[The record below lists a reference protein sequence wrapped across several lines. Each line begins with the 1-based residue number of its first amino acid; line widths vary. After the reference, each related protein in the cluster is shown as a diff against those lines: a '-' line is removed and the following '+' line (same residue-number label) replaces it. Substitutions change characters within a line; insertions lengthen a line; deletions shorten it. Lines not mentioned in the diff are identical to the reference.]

1 MVGRAAIKTSR
12 AREGQPMKHPRLL
25 GNRQGPTSRARVR
38 GRTLRRLMD
47 AVEPFTIEVEERDG
61 RVEVTPR
68 GELDM
73 ASAPELEQAIMP
85 RLEGGTWVLL
95 DLRSLDFIDS
105 SGLRVVVGAHRAA
118 EDRGG
123 RFTCVRG
130 APGTT
135 VHRIVEIA
143 GIDGVIE
150 MVDDPAQPNV
160 R

>member
-1 MVGRAAIKTSR
+1 
-12 AREGQPMKHPRLL
+12 
-25 GNRQGPTSRARVR
+25 
-38 GRTLRRLMD
+38 MD
-47 AVEPFTIEVEERDG
+47 AVEPFTIETDERED
-61 RVEVTPR
+61 RVVLTPR

-73 ASAPELEQAIMP
+73 ASAPELEQAVMP
-85 RLEGGTWVLL
+85 RLQNGGWVVL
-95 DLRSLDFIDS
+95 DLRALDFIDS
-105 SGLRVVVGAHRAA
+105 SGLRVVVGAHRSA
-118 EDRGG
+118 EERGG

-150 MVDDPAQPNV
+150 MVDDPSAATP

>member
-1 MVGRAAIKTSR
+1 MEA
-12 AREGQPMKHPRLL
+12 L
-25 GNRQGPTSRARVR
+25 
-38 GRTLRRLMD
+38 
-47 AVEPFTIEVEERDG
+47 EPFAIDVDEGGD
-61 RVEVTPR
+61 RVVVVPR

-73 ASAPELEQAIMP
+73 ASAPELEQAVLP
-85 RLEGGTWVLL
+85 RVQDGAWVIL

-118 EDRGG
+118 EAGDA

-130 APGTT
+130 TPGST

-150 MVDDPAQPNV
+150 MIDDPAEATA

>member
-1 MVGRAAIKTSR
+1 M
-12 AREGQPMKHPRLL
+12 E
-25 GNRQGPTSRARVR
+25 
-38 GRTLRRLMD
+38 
-47 AVEPFTIEVEERDG
+47 AVEPFAIEVAERDG
-61 RVEVTPR
+61 RVDVTPR

-73 ASAPELEQAIMP
+73 ASAPELEQTIMP
-85 RLEGGTWVLL
+85 RLQDGSWVLL

-118 EDRGG
+118 EERGG

-130 APGTT
+130 PAGST

-150 MVDDPAQPNV
+150 MVDDPAEAGS

>member
-1 MVGRAAIKTSR
+1 M
-12 AREGQPMKHPRLL
+12 E
-25 GNRQGPTSRARVR
+25 
-38 GRTLRRLMD
+38 
-47 AVEPFTIEVEERDG
+47 AVEPFAIDVQERDG

-73 ASAPELEQAIMP
+73 ASAPELEQVIMP
-85 RLEGGTWVLL
+85 RLQDAGWVLL

-105 SGLRVVVGAHRAA
+105 SGLRVVVAAHRTA

-130 APGTT
+130 ATGST

-150 MVDDPAQPNV
+150 MVDDPAEAAS

>member
-1 MVGRAAIKTSR
+1 M
-12 AREGQPMKHPRLL
+12 E
-25 GNRQGPTSRARVR
+25 
-38 GRTLRRLMD
+38 
-47 AVEPFTIEVEERDG
+47 AVEPFAIDVDERQD
-61 RVEVTPR
+61 RTVVTPR

-73 ASAPELEQAIMP
+73 ASAPELEQAVMP
-85 RLEGGTWVLL
+85 RLDSGTWVVL
-95 DLRSLDFIDS
+95 DLRALDFIDS

-118 EDRGG
+118 EDGGG

-130 APGTT
+130 ASGST

-150 MVDDPAQPNV
+150 MVDDPGEPQP

>member
-1 MVGRAAIKTSR
+1 
-12 AREGQPMKHPRLL
+12 
-25 GNRQGPTSRARVR
+25 
-38 GRTLRRLMD
+38 MD
-47 AVEPFTIEVEERDG
+47 VVEPFAIDIDERED
-61 RVEVTPR
+61 RVVVTPR

-73 ASAPELEQAIMP
+73 ATAPELEQVVMP
-85 RLEGGTWVLL
+85 RLDDSGWVVL

-105 SGLRVVVGAHRAA
+105 SGLRVVVGAHRSA
-118 EDRGG
+118 EERGG

-130 APGTT
+130 APGST

-150 MVDDPAQPNV
+150 MVDDPAQPQD

>member
-1 MVGRAAIKTSR
+1 MET
-12 AREGQPMKHPRLL
+12 
-25 GNRQGPTSRARVR
+25 
-38 GRTLRRLMD
+38 
-47 AVEPFTIEVEERDG
+47 VEPFAIDVEERED
-61 RVEVTPR
+61 RLVVVPR

-73 ASAPELEQAIMP
+73 ASAPELEQTVLP
-85 RLEGGTWVLL
+85 RLTEGAWVVL

-118 EDRGG
+118 ESDGG

-130 APGTT
+130 TPGST

-150 MVDDPAQPNV
+150 MVDDPAQPAA

>member
-1 MVGRAAIKTSR
+1 
-12 AREGQPMKHPRLL
+12 
-25 GNRQGPTSRARVR
+25 
-38 GRTLRRLMD
+38 MD
-47 AVEPFTIEVEERDG
+47 VVEPFAIDLEERAD
-61 RVEVTPR
+61 RVVVTPR

-73 ASAPELEQAIMP
+73 ASAPELEHAISP
-85 RLEGGTWVLL
+85 RLESGGWVLL
-95 DLRSLDFIDS
+95 DLRALDFIDS

-118 EDRGG
+118 EERGG

-130 APGTT
+130 APGST

-150 MVDDPAQPNV
+150 MVDDPAQPQA

>member
-1 MVGRAAIKTSR
+1 MEV
-12 AREGQPMKHPRLL
+12 
-25 GNRQGPTSRARVR
+25 
-38 GRTLRRLMD
+38 
-47 AVEPFTIEVEERDG
+47 VEPFAIDVGD
-61 RVEVTPR
+61 RVVVVPR

-73 ASAPELEQAIMP
+73 AGAPELEHTIMP
-85 RLEGGTWVLL
+85 RLESGEWDVL

-118 EDRGG
+118 EELGG

-130 APGTT
+130 PAGTT

-150 MVDDPAQPNV
+150 MVDDPADATP

>member
-1 MVGRAAIKTSR
+1 M
-12 AREGQPMKHPRLL
+12 E
-25 GNRQGPTSRARVR
+25 
-38 GRTLRRLMD
+38 
-47 AVEPFTIEVEERDG
+47 AVEPFAIETSEHDDRIV
-61 RVEVTPR
+61 VTPR

-85 RLEGGTWVLL
+85 KLQQGAWVVL

-105 SGLRVVVGAHRAA
+105 SGLRVVVGAHRTA
-118 EDRGG
+118 EEHSG

-130 APGTT
+130 VAGTT

-150 MVDDPAQPNV
+150 MVDDPAAPQQ

>member
-1 MVGRAAIKTSR
+1 M
-12 AREGQPMKHPRLL
+12 E
-25 GNRQGPTSRARVR
+25 
-38 GRTLRRLMD
+38 
-47 AVEPFTIEVEERDG
+47 AVEPFSIEVSERAG

-73 ASAPELEQAIMP
+73 ASAPELEQTIMP
-85 RLEGGTWVLL
+85 RLEQSTWVLL

-105 SGLRVVVGAHRAA
+105 SGLRVVVGAHRTA
-118 EDRGG
+118 EERRG

-150 MVDDPAQPNV
+150 MVDDPSEAAP

>member
-1 MVGRAAIKTSR
+1 MEALEPFAIELEQ
-12 AREGQPMKHPRLL
+12 AD
-25 GNRQGPTSRARVR
+25 
-38 GRTLRRLMD
+38 GRTVVR
-47 AVEPFTIEVEERDG
+47 PS
-61 RVEVTPR
+61 

-85 RLEGGTWVLL
+85 RLRDGGWVVL

-118 EDRGG
+118 EEQGG

-130 APGTT
+130 AAGST

-143 GIDGVIE
+143 GLDGVIE
-150 MVDDPAQPNV
+150 MVDDPAQAPG

>member
-1 MVGRAAIKTSR
+1 
-12 AREGQPMKHPRLL
+12 
-25 GNRQGPTSRARVR
+25 
-38 GRTLRRLMD
+38 MD
-47 AVEPFTIEVEERDG
+47 VVEPFAVDIDERDD
-61 RVEVTPR
+61 RVVVTPR

-73 ASAPELEQAIMP
+73 ASAPELEQAVMP
-85 RLEGGTWVLL
+85 RLEDGRWFVLA
-95 DLRSLDFIDS
+95 LRWLGFIDA

-118 EDRGG
+118 EEQGG

-130 APGTT
+130 EPGTT

-150 MVDDPAQPNV
+150 MVDDPAQPTA

>member
-1 MVGRAAIKTSR
+1 M
-12 AREGQPMKHPRLL
+12 E
-25 GNRQGPTSRARVR
+25 
-38 GRTLRRLMD
+38 
-47 AVEPFTIEVEERDG
+47 AVEPFAIEVAEHDG
-61 RVEVTPR
+61 RVEITPR

-73 ASAPELEQAIMP
+73 ASAPELEQALMP
-85 RLEGGTWVLL
+85 RLEGGGWVLL
-95 DLRSLDFIDS
+95 DLRTLDFIDS
-105 SGLRVVVGAHRAA
+105 SGLRVIVGAHRTA

-130 APGTT
+130 AEGTT

-150 MVDDPAQPNV
+150 MVDDPAEATA

>member
-1 MVGRAAIKTSR
+1 M
-12 AREGQPMKHPRLL
+12 
-25 GNRQGPTSRARVR
+25 
-38 GRTLRRLMD
+38 RRLRALME
-47 AVEPFTIEVEERDG
+47 AVEPFAIDVDERDD
-61 RVEVTPR
+61 RTVVTPR

-73 ASAPELEQAIMP
+73 ASAPELEQTVMP
-85 RLEGGTWVLL
+85 RLRDATWVVL

-118 EDRGG
+118 EERGG

-130 APGTT
+130 AAGTT

-150 MVDDPAQPNV
+150 MVDDPAEAAP

>member
-1 MVGRAAIKTSR
+1 
-12 AREGQPMKHPRLL
+12 
-25 GNRQGPTSRARVR
+25 
-38 GRTLRRLMD
+38 MD
-47 AVEPFTIEVEERDG
+47 VVEPFAIDIDERED
-61 RVEVTPR
+61 RVIVTPR

-73 ASAPELEQAIMP
+73 ATAPELEQAVMP
-85 RLEGGTWVLL
+85 RLRDGGWVVL

-105 SGLRVVVGAHRAA
+105 SGLRVVVGAHRSA
-118 EDRGG
+118 EERGG

-130 APGTT
+130 APGST

-150 MVDDPAQPNV
+150 MVDDPAQPQA

>member
-1 MVGRAAIKTSR
+1 
-12 AREGQPMKHPRLL
+12 
-25 GNRQGPTSRARVR
+25 
-38 GRTLRRLMD
+38 MD
-47 AVEPFTIEVEERDG
+47 AVEPFTIETDERTD
-61 RVEVTPR
+61 RIVLTPH

-73 ASAPELEQAIMP
+73 ASAPELEQSIMP
-85 RLEGGTWVLL
+85 RLEQGAWVVL
-95 DLRSLDFIDS
+95 DLRALDFIDS

-118 EDRGG
+118 EERGG

-130 APGTT
+130 APGST

-150 MVDDPAQPNV
+150 MVDDPAEASP

>member
-1 MVGRAAIKTSR
+1 
-12 AREGQPMKHPRLL
+12 
-25 GNRQGPTSRARVR
+25 
-38 GRTLRRLMD
+38 MD
-47 AVEPFTIEVEERDG
+47 VVEPFAIDTDERDD
-61 RVEVTPR
+61 RVVVTPR

-73 ASAPELEQAIMP
+73 ATAPELEQAVMP
-85 RLEGGTWVLL
+85 RLRDGRWIVL

-118 EDRGG
+118 EERDG

-130 APGTT
+130 APGST

-150 MVDDPAQPNV
+150 MVDDPAQPQV

>member
-1 MVGRAAIKTSR
+1 MDTLEPFAIELQD
-12 AREGQPMKHPRLL
+12 AD
-25 GNRQGPTSRARVR
+25 
-38 GRTLRRLMD
+38 GRT
-47 AVEPFTIEVEERDG
+47 VVVPS
-61 RVEVTPR
+61 

-73 ASAPELEQAIMP
+73 ASAPELEQAVMP
-85 RLEGGTWVLL
+85 RLQGGGHVVL

-118 EDRGG
+118 EEHGG

-130 APGTT
+130 APRST

-143 GIDGVIE
+143 GLDGVIE
-150 MVDDPAQPNV
+150 MVDDPAEASG

>member
-1 MVGRAAIKTSR
+1 M
-12 AREGQPMKHPRLL
+12 E
-25 GNRQGPTSRARVR
+25 
-38 GRTLRRLMD
+38 
-47 AVEPFTIEVEERDG
+47 AVEPFAIDVDERQD
-61 RVEVTPR
+61 RTVVIPR

-85 RLEGGTWVLL
+85 RLEGGAWIVL
-95 DLRSLDFIDS
+95 DLRALDFIDS

-118 EDRGG
+118 EDGSG

-130 APGTT
+130 AIGST

-150 MVDDPAQPNV
+150 MVDDPAEPQP

>member
-1 MVGRAAIKTSR
+1 MEEI
-12 AREGQPMKHPRLL
+12 
-25 GNRQGPTSRARVR
+25 
-38 GRTLRRLMD
+38 
-47 AVEPFTIEVEERDG
+47 EPFGIDVEDGDG
-61 RVEVTPR
+61 RVVVTPR

-73 ASAPELEQAIMP
+73 ASASELEQTIMP
-85 RLEGGTWVLL
+85 RLEEGTWVVL

-118 EDRGG
+118 EERGG

-130 APGTT
+130 ATGTT

-150 MVDDPAQPNV
+150 MVDDPAEASA

>member
-1 MVGRAAIKTSR
+1 
-12 AREGQPMKHPRLL
+12 
-25 GNRQGPTSRARVR
+25 
-38 GRTLRRLMD
+38 MD
-47 AVEPFTIEVEERDG
+47 AVEPFAIETDERAD
-61 RVEVTPR
+61 RVVLTPR

-85 RLEGGTWVLL
+85 RLHDGAWIVL
-95 DLRSLDFIDS
+95 DLRTLDFIDS

-118 EDRGG
+118 EEHDG

-130 APGTT
+130 APGST

-150 MVDDPAQPNV
+150 MVDDPDQPAP

>member
-1 MVGRAAIKTSR
+1 
-12 AREGQPMKHPRLL
+12 
-25 GNRQGPTSRARVR
+25 
-38 GRTLRRLMD
+38 MD
-47 AVEPFTIEVEERDG
+47 TVEPFAIDLDERDD
-61 RVEVTPR
+61 RVVVVPR

-73 ASAPELEQAIMP
+73 ASAPELEQTIMP
-85 RLEGGTWVLL
+85 RIADAKWVVL

-118 EDRGG
+118 EEGGG

-130 APGTT
+130 AAGST

-150 MVDDPAQPNV
+150 MVDDPAQPAA

>member
-1 MVGRAAIKTSR
+1 
-12 AREGQPMKHPRLL
+12 
-25 GNRQGPTSRARVR
+25 
-38 GRTLRRLMD
+38 MD
-47 AVEPFTIEVEERDG
+47 VVEPFAIDIDERED
-61 RVEVTPR
+61 RVVVIPR

-73 ASAPELEQAIMP
+73 ASAPELEQAVMP
-85 RLEGGTWVLL
+85 RLQSGAWIVL

-105 SGLRVVVGAHRAA
+105 SGLRVVVGAHRSA
-118 EDRGG
+118 EERGG

-130 APGTT
+130 APGST

-150 MVDDPAQPNV
+150 MVDDPAQPQV

>member
-1 MVGRAAIKTSR
+1 
-12 AREGQPMKHPRLL
+12 
-25 GNRQGPTSRARVR
+25 
-38 GRTLRRLMD
+38 MD
-47 AVEPFTIEVEERDG
+47 AVEPFAIDLEERAD
-61 RVEVTPR
+61 RIVVTPR

-73 ASAPELEQAIMP
+73 ASAPELEHTISP
-85 RLEGGTWVLL
+85 RLASGHWILL
-95 DLRSLDFIDS
+95 DLRALDFIDS

-118 EDRGG
+118 EERGG

-130 APGTT
+130 APGST

-150 MVDDPAQPNV
+150 MVDDPEQPQP

>member
-1 MVGRAAIKTSR
+1 M
-12 AREGQPMKHPRLL
+12 E
-25 GNRQGPTSRARVR
+25 
-38 GRTLRRLMD
+38 
-47 AVEPFTIEVEERDG
+47 AVEPFAIDVQERDG
-61 RVEVTPR
+61 RVDVTPR

-73 ASAPELEQAIMP
+73 ASAPELEQAIIP
-85 RLEGGTWVLL
+85 RIQDGTWVLL

-105 SGLRVVVGAHRAA
+105 SGLRVVVGAHRMAD
-118 EDRGG
+118 ERGG

-150 MVDDPAQPNV
+150 MVDDPAQAAP

>member
-1 MVGRAAIKTSR
+1 MRTS
-12 AREGQPMKHPRLL
+12 ARPVALL
-25 GNRQGPTSRARVR
+25 N
-38 GRTLRRLMD
+38 TLVRLMET
-47 AVEPFTIEVEERDG
+47 VEPFAIDIDDRDD
-61 RVEVTPR
+61 RVVVTPS

-85 RLEGGTWVLL
+85 RLQGGAWIVL

-105 SGLRVVVGAHRAA
+105 SGLRVVVGAHRSA
-118 EDRGG
+118 EEHGG

-130 APGTT
+130 ASGST

-150 MVDDPAQPNV
+150 MVDDPAEPQPK
-160 R
+160 

>member
-1 MVGRAAIKTSR
+1 
-12 AREGQPMKHPRLL
+12 
-25 GNRQGPTSRARVR
+25 
-38 GRTLRRLMD
+38 MD
-47 AVEPFTIEVEERDG
+47 VVEPFAIDVAERDG
-61 RVEVTPR
+61 RVDVTPR

-73 ASAPELEQAIMP
+73 ASAPELEEAIMP
-85 RLEGGTWVLL
+85 RLQGGAWVLL

-105 SGLRVVVGAHRAA
+105 SGLRVVVAAHRAA
-118 EDRGG
+118 EDIGG

-130 APGTT
+130 GPGTT

-150 MVDDPAQPNV
+150 MVDDPADAAP

>member
-1 MVGRAAIKTSR
+1 
-12 AREGQPMKHPRLL
+12 
-25 GNRQGPTSRARVR
+25 
-38 GRTLRRLMD
+38 MD
-47 AVEPFTIEVEERDG
+47 VVEPFAIDTDERDD
-61 RVEVTPR
+61 RIVVTPR

-73 ASAPELEQAIMP
+73 ASAPELEQAVMP
-85 RLEGGTWVLL
+85 RLADGRWVVL

-118 EDRGG
+118 EERGG

-130 APGTT
+130 APGST

-150 MVDDPAQPNV
+150 MVDDPAQPQV